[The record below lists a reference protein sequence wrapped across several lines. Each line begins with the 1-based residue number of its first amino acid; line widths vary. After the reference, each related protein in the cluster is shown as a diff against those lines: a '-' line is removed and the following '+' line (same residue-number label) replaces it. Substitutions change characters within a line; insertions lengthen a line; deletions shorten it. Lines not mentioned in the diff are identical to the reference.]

1 MSLVRFRSEAPLCGR
16 SSSGR
21 APPCQGGGSE
31 FEPRK
36 PLHFFASVA
45 QLVEQG
51 TENPR
56 VIGSIPIGGTS
67 SSQATYRLRRFF
79 YKKSSR
85 AHSAAPRF
93 PTKFCFANF
102 RGDPGRPKGGHKRH
116 IACGDFFAKSRR
128 RAHSAAAPSPH
139 EILLRKLPR
148 GPRRPGGHERHIACG
163 DFFAKSR
170 QAPAEIGTKGAR
182 CRSFLA
188 LHPL

>member
-1 MSLVRFRSEAPLCGR
+1 MCKPHR
-16 SSSGR
+16 SSSRGR
-21 APPCQGGGSE
+21 VFGGNCLLFGWRPCIIYGTCRRDGIGRRTGLKIPRWRHRAGST
-31 FEPRK
+31 P
-36 PLHFFASVA
+36 AA
-45 QLVEQG
+45 
-51 TENPR
+51 
-56 VIGSIPIGGTS
+56 GTS

-79 YKKSSR
+79 YEKSSR